1 MIGQR
6 HIYDRHHP
14 LECVWSSNWRDNTPR
29 IGEPH
34 ALVQD
39 PYTKS
44 WAHDLVC
51 DCPVGG
57 VIRGHIANIE
67 ARRAFVTEFASDSHH
82 HPTPTPL
89 KPLEP
94 SPEYPKGG
102 STPQYIAR
110 SLTFSPIVCDTPT
123 PAAIPFQ
130 YPQELPESTVQL
142 LKVANIIRTIEEEYP
157 GGIPRQAHTTEE
169 PRSYFEIPIGH
180 AQVPGYWE
188 NPQIPVPPKDT
199 RTSRATAIA
208 RVQEATRA
216 RQKKRQEQCPLLYPT
231 RRGTVSDTG
240 IARQPCP
247 DTTNIAQGRE
257 QETERIPAPSPRPD
271 P

>member
-1 MIGQR
+1 VIGQR

-14 LECVWSSNWRDNTPR
+14 LERVWSSTWRDNTPR

-39 PYTKS
+39 PYIKS

-67 ARRAFVTEFASDSHH
+67 ARRAFVTEFASDSHS

-94 SPEYPKGG
+94 SLRYPKGG

-110 SLTFSPIVCDTPT
+110 LPTFSPIICDTPT

-130 YPQELPESTVQL
+130 YPHATRSYQTESRRRSRPSSGSDSSKTEEMPGT
-142 LKVANIIRTIEEEYP
+142 ASSTIPNQAKNHQRY
-157 GGIPRQAHTTEE
+157 GNRQATP
-169 PRSYFEIPIGH
+169 PRYHQP
-180 AQVPGYWE
+180 
-188 NPQIPVPPKDT
+188 
-199 RTSRATAIA
+199 
-208 RVQEATRA
+208 RA
-216 RQKKRQEQCPLLYPT
+216 RPRT
-231 RRGTVSDTG
+231 RNRKSTG
-240 IARQPCP
+240 VASKTRFS
-247 DTTNIAQGRE
+247 TASVRE
-257 QETERIPAPSPRPD
+257 QE
-271 P
+271 

>member
-1 MIGQR
+1 VIGQR

-14 LECVWSSNWRDNTPR
+14 LERVWSSTWRDNTPR

-57 VIRGHIANIE
+57 VIRGHLANIE
-67 ARRAFVTEFASDSHH
+67 ARCAFITEFASDSHR

-94 SPEYPKGG
+94 LPRNPEEG

-110 SLTFSPIVCDTPT
+110 SPTFSPIICDIST

-130 YPQELPESTVQL
+130 YLQELPESTVQL

-157 GGIPRQAHTTEE
+157 GRVPRQPHTAEE

-180 AQVPGYWE
+180 AQIPGYWE
-188 NPQIPVPPKDT
+188 NPQIP
-199 RTSRATAIA
+199 A
-208 RVQEATRA
+208 
-216 RQKKRQEQCPLLYPT
+216 PLEVT
-231 RRGTVSDTG
+231 C
-240 IARQPCP
+240 ANH
-247 DTTNIAQGRE
+247 TTTI
-257 QETERIPAPSPRPD
+257 T
-271 P
+271 